1 MYSGSS
7 FLNIVGE
14 KSQFF
19 NVFSLSHRKH
29 APFAKCFS
37 QISAAFCHTSGS
49 TSTNHLTSAL
59 SVVPVVALSTSS
71 HMWPKTVCITLG
83 ESATGA
89 LELYKLG
96 FLSSV
101 MRHSFFF
108 FKTCAIETQMFI
120 CIVWNL
126 IKIWSH
132 VAPWFSESGHT
143 QNKMCLV
150 LAFHSKWH
158 L

>member
-7 FLNIVGE
+7 FLNI
-14 KSQFF
+14 
-19 NVFSLSHRKH
+19 VFSLSHRKH

-71 HMWPKTVCITLG
+71 HMWPKTACITLG

-89 LELYKLG
+89 LELYKLV

-108 FKTCAIETQMFI
+108 FFKTCAIETHMFI
-120 CIVWNL
+120 CIVWIL

-143 QNKMCLV
+143 QNKMSLV